1 MNRTLIT
8 GRRVLQQLIHD
19 RRFFVVSIVG
29 PLLIIYFLKIFM
41 DTLSPNVPVGRY
53 IMPFAAF
60 IVFFLSFLLCA
71 IVLVQERTAG
81 TMERVFVAG
90 YQRAELIGG
99 YVIGYFGLI
108 TLQVIVVTVAVLL
121 LFDLGYDARTVMFLL
136 VVNWQ
141 LAMVSV
147 MLGIFVST
155 FTHHER
161 HIFPFIPLI
170 ILPAFFLSGMLV
182 AIDQLPG
189 WAQVLSW
196 LSPLRYANKAIQEI
210 ILPNG
215 DDGVMALNMLL
226 LLLFGLILLVV
237 ASLTLHDTE

>member
-1 MNRTLIT
+1 MSHTFLI
-8 GRRVLQQLIHD
+8 GRRVFQQLFHD
-19 RRFFVVSIVG
+19 RRFFAVSILG

-41 DTLSPNVPVGRY
+41 DTLSPSVPVGRY

-71 IVLVQERTAG
+71 IVLVQERVAG
-81 TMERVFVAG
+81 TMERVFIAG
-90 YQRAELIGG
+90 YRRAELISG

-108 TLQVIVVTVAVLL
+108 TLQAVVVTIEVLL
-121 LFDLGYDARTVMFLL
+121 LFDLGYDAKTVGLLL

-141 LAMVSV
+141 LAIVSV

-155 FTHHER
+155 FTQHER

-182 AIDQLPG
+182 AVDQLPN
-189 WAQVLSW
+189 WAQILSW
-196 LSPLRYANKAIQEI
+196 ISPVRYANDAIQEI
-210 ILPNG
+210 IVPNG
-215 DDGVMALNMLL
+215 DTGAMLMNMVILL
-226 LLLFGLILLVV
+226 IYALILLVV
-237 ASLTLHDTE
+237 ASRTLRDTA

>member
-1 MNRTLIT
+1 MSHTFLI
-8 GRRVLQQLIHD
+8 GRRVFRQLFHD

-41 DTLSPNVPVGRY
+41 DTLSPSVPVGRY

-60 IVFFLSFLLCA
+60 IILFLSFLLCA
-71 IVLVQERTAG
+71 IVLVQERAAG

-90 YQRAELIGG
+90 YRRTQLIGG
-99 YVIGYFGLI
+99 YIIGYFGLI
-108 TLQVIVVTVAVLL
+108 TLQAVVVTVEVLL
-121 LFDLGYDARTVMFLL
+121 LFDLGYDAGTVILLL

-141 LAMVSV
+141 LAIVSV

-155 FTHHER
+155 FTQHER

-182 AIDQLPG
+182 AVNQLPK
-189 WAQVLSW
+189 WAQALSW
-196 LSPLRYANKAIQEI
+196 LSPLRYANNAIQEI
-210 ILPNG
+210 ILPDG
-215 DDGVMALNMLL
+215 DAGSMLLNMGILLIYTLILL
-226 LLLFGLILLVV
+226 LL
-237 ASLTLHDTE
+237 ASRTLRDTA

>member
-1 MNRTLIT
+1 MRRTLLI

-41 DTLSPNVPVGRY
+41 DTLSPAVPVGRY

-60 IVFFLSFLLCA
+60 IVLFLSFILCA

-90 YQRAELIGG
+90 YRRAELIGG
-99 YVIGYFGLI
+99 YIIGYFGLI
-108 TLQVIVVTVAVLL
+108 ILQVIVVTAEVLL
-121 LFDLGYDARTVMFLL
+121 LFELDYDGQTIFMLL

-141 LAMVSV
+141 LAVVSV

-155 FTHHER
+155 FTQHER

-182 AIDQLPG
+182 AVDQLPG
-189 WAQVLSW
+189 WAQILSW
-196 LSPLRYANKAIQEI
+196 LSPLRYANEAIQEI

-215 DDGVMALNMLL
+215 DQSVMWINMGILLLYGIILL
-226 LLLFGLILLVV
+226 LL
-237 ASLTLHDTE
+237 ASRTLRDTA

>member
-1 MNRTLIT
+1 MSHTLII

-19 RRFFVVSIVG
+19 RRFFVLSIVG

-41 DTLSPNVPVGRY
+41 DTLSPAVPVGRY

-60 IVFFLSFLLCA
+60 IVLFLSFILCA

-90 YQRAELIGG
+90 YRRAELIGG

-108 TLQVIVVTVAVLL
+108 TLQAVVVTVEALL
-121 LFDLGYDARTVMFLL
+121 LFDLGYRAKTVMLL
-136 VVNWQ
+136 LIVNWQ
-141 LAMVSV
+141 LAIVSV

-182 AIDQLPG
+182 AVDQLPG
-189 WAQVLSW
+189 WAQLLSW
-196 LSPLRYANKAIQEI
+196 LSPLRYANAAIQEI

-215 DDGVMALNMLL
+215 DNGVMVLNMLL
-226 LLLFGLILLVV
+226 LLLYALFLLGL
-237 ASLTLHDTE
+237 ASRTLRETV

>member
-1 MNRTLIT
+1 MNHTFLIC
-8 GRRVLQQLIHD
+8 RRVFQQLFHD

-41 DTLSPNVPVGRY
+41 DTLSPSVPVGRY

-60 IVFFLSFLLCA
+60 IILFLSFLLCA
-71 IVLVQERTAG
+71 IVLVQERAAG
-81 TMERVFVAG
+81 TMERVFIAG
-90 YQRAELIGG
+90 YRRAELISG

-108 TLQVIVVTVAVLL
+108 TLQAVVVTIEVLL
-121 LFDLGYDARTVMFLL
+121 LFDLGYDAKTVALLL

-141 LAMVSV
+141 LAIVSV

-155 FTHHER
+155 FTRHER

-182 AIDQLPG
+182 AVDQLPN

-196 LSPLRYANKAIQEI
+196 LSPLRYANDAIQEI
-210 ILPNG
+210 IVPNG
-215 DDGVMALNMLL
+215 DTGSMVISMVILL
-226 LLLFGLILLVV
+226 LYAVILLIV
-237 ASLTLHDTE
+237 ASRTLRDTA